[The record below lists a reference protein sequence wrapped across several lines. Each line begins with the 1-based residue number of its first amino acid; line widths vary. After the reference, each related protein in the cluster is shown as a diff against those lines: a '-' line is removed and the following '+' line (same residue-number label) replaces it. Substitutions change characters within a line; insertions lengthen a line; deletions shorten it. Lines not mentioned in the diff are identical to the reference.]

1 MKNYGLLILNYV
13 IIALILALRI
23 NAAGWILLMF
33 GLILIPV
40 VIIHVISTTIG
51 LMKFSQQPK
60 INKIIVIVSIVL
72 FFIFFLFQYEMDDYK
87 SYMIAEAY
95 VRIIFKTE
103 YTDLGNL
110 AKYISIISGFL
121 LVITDLTILINIRR
135 IESDKK
141 SRG

>member
-1 MKNYGLLILNYV
+1 
-13 IIALILALRI
+13 
-23 NAAGWILLMF
+23 
-33 GLILIPV
+33 
-40 VIIHVISTTIG
+40 
-51 LMKFSQQPK
+51 
-60 INKIIVIVSIVL
+60 
-72 FFIFFLFQYEMDDYK
+72 MDDYK

-103 YTDLGNL
+103 YTDLSNL

>member
-33 GLILIPV
+33 GWILIPV
-40 VIIHVISTTIG
+40 VIIHIISTTIG

-60 INKIIVIVSIVL
+60 INKIMVIVSIIL

-95 VRIIFKTE
+95 VRFIFKTE

-121 LVITDLTILINIRR
+121 LVITDLTILINLRR
-135 IESDKK
+135 IETDKK
-141 SRG
+141 SRV

>member
-13 IIALILALRI
+13 IIAIILALRI

-40 VIIHVISTTIG
+40 VIIHIISTTIG

-60 INKIIVIVSIVL
+60 INKILVIVSIIL

-121 LVITDLTILINIRR
+121 LV
-135 IESDKK
+135 
-141 SRG
+141 

>member
-40 VIIHVISTTIG
+40 VIIHIISTTIG

-60 INKIIVIVSIVL
+60 INKILVIVSIIL